1 MMSCMFRPFVAENRA
16 FPALWSW
23 HSPTDS
29 ANEARSDS
37 ANENHA
43 SAAHRI
49 VAIGSQQGV
58 VVFLSKERGFC
69 FPSSRI
75 DGQGRASPS
84 LIGSLTQ

>member
-1 MMSCMFRPFVAENRA
+1 MATKTMRITLPGE
-16 FPALWSW
+16 LG
-23 HSPTDS
+23 
-29 ANEARSDS
+29 DS

-43 SAAHRI
+43 TAAHRI